1 MKGFDQ
7 ASSGAAT
14 KAELDQR
21 IAARPKPKVEIQLTP
36 QGAEAVEV
44 RRGLDHASERRIK
57 HLEER
62 LQSARQ
68 GFENG
73 HARALQRVRAKQ
85 DFERGR

>member
-7 ASSGAAT
+7 ASSGMAT

-21 IAARPKPKVEIQLTP
+21 IAARPKPKIEMQLTP

-44 RRGLDHASERRIK
+44 RRELHHASERRIK

-62 LQSARQ
+62 LQTARQ
-68 GFENG
+68 GFESG
-73 HARALQRVRAKQ
+73 YARALLRGRARQ
-85 DFERGR
+85 DFDRGR

>member
-44 RRGLDHASERRIK
+44 RRELDHASERRIK

-62 LQSARQ
+62 LQTARNT
-68 GFENG
+68 FENG
-73 HARALQRVRAKQ
+73 HARALRRGRAKQ
-85 DFERGR
+85 DFDRGR

>member
-1 MKGFDQ
+1 MNAFKQ

-21 IAARPKPKVEIQLTP
+21 IAARPKPKVEMQLTP

-44 RRGLDHASERRIK
+44 RRELDHASERRIK

-62 LQSARQ
+62 LQTARN
-68 GFENG
+68 GLENS
-73 HARALQRVRAKQ
+73 HARALQRGRAKQ
-85 DFERGR
+85 DFDRGR